1 MTTGT
6 PPAPLTTEK
15 YLNNEQISKNASS
28 AISATTDPSAEYDR
42 RVAHAETIKVLNNRY
57 SIAITYNIQHNC
69 TYNIQHKVNSF
80 I

>member
-1 MTTGT
+1 MN
-6 PPAPLTTEK
+6 K
-15 YLNNEQISKNASS
+15 SQKNASS
-28 AISATTDPSAEYDR
+28 AISATTDPPLPSAEYDR
-42 RVAHAETIKVLNNRY
+42 RVAHAETIKVLNNSY